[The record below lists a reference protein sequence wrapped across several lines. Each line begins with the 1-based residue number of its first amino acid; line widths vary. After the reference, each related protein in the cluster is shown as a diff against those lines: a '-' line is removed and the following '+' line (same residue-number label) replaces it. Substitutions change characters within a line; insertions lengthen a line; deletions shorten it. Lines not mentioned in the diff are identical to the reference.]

1 MRRIHS
7 IFLVFVLLAAAVAA
21 GVSYLNRVVFP
32 VKARQWAETA
42 ASEALGRSVSIDRV
56 RVHVWH
62 GFILDNVTVAE
73 DPRFGKEPLLHVDQ
87 VRGGILFLPIFKQ
100 RQLII
105 PTLNIIGPHLR
116 LIQNTDGLWNFRTL
130 SLKPSSPVKRPS
142 FGVLIPRIILSE
154 GRLEVD
160 PARGNPPAH
169 FDFQK
174 VGLELHL
181 SLPAQVEGTAFAEL
195 QGMLPTPLRFR
206 GKYRLQERRFEL
218 QNNSHWALPV
228 LMSYLPDPIREKI
241 GDLKGT
247 AGMDLEIQGTPR
259 GPMELKAWL
268 ETEGFIWE
276 IRQPQ
281 PLKATGELQIQ
292 LSGKIPSLSEP
303 DLWRKFSGT
312 VHLERVAL
320 GPLPTFKELRE
331 LTGDL
336 VVDPAGIRTEK
347 LTALLPENVPVEMSG
362 SITADAQRKFGFR
375 VKTAFPL
382 GQRPPL
388 PPAFENFLRVIQP
401 SGEVEAEVVGT
412 GAFLPGWE
420 IHPTATFNFRNVAGT
435 LPKGGNFTDGQ
446 GMLRWQPDLLTFSN
460 VSGQWAGRPFLLE
473 GTLVHFD
480 QPEIDARASWG
491 DLSAEAQMEIGS
503 EKIGVELLTGRFP
516 GGTFRVLGEILRP
529 EPMANLF
536 LESSFRA
543 EEIGRLWPPALSAI
557 QENGLKGEVTLRGL
571 LEGNLSKPAELAI
584 DVKASSPQFTVREI
598 PFQSVSVDLKQEK
611 GTTTLN
617 GLQASL
623 AEGILT
629 ASGLLRRDG
638 PKQPWDGKL
647 SVSGLNLQEL
657 ARQLKWKDQ
666 EIAGLLNLDWTGSGE
681 SNLPE
686 TIQGKGRL
694 QIAGGRIFEFP
705 FLGQFADLVRA
716 PALKTIAFREAKG
729 TFETADGKIETK
741 DLQVSS
747 PQATVSIMGWGGFL
761 KGLESPIEWRL
772 VPTFA
777 PELIPEETR
786 SQIGKV
792 LAKGAS
798 YFVGEVRISGTWK
811 EPKTKFISKP
821 VTQILNEQL
830 FNLQDLL
837 GDLF

>member
-1 MRRIHS
+1 
-7 IFLVFVLLAAAVAA
+7 
-21 GVSYLNRVVFP
+21 
-32 VKARQWAETA
+32 
-42 ASEALGRSVSIDRV
+42 
-56 RVHVWH
+56 
-62 GFILDNVTVAE
+62 
-73 DPRFGKEPLLHVDQ
+73 
-87 VRGGILFLPIFKQ
+87 
-100 RQLII
+100 
-105 PTLNIIGPHLR
+105 
-116 LIQNTDGLWNFRTL
+116 
-130 SLKPSSPVKRPS
+130 
-142 FGVLIPRIILSE
+142 
-154 GRLEVD
+154 
-160 PARGNPPAH
+160 
-169 FDFQK
+169 
-174 VGLELHL
+174 
-181 SLPAQVEGTAFAEL
+181 
-195 QGMLPTPLRFR
+195 
-206 GKYRLQERRFEL
+206 
-218 QNNSHWALPV
+218 
-228 LMSYLPDPIREKI
+228 
-241 GDLKGT
+241 
-247 AGMDLEIQGTPR
+247 
-259 GPMELKAWL
+259 
-268 ETEGFIWE
+268 
-276 IRQPQ
+276 
-281 PLKATGELQIQ
+281 
-292 LSGKIPSLSEP
+292 
-303 DLWRKFSGT
+303 
-312 VHLERVAL
+312 
-320 GPLPTFKELRE
+320 
-331 LTGDL
+331 
-336 VVDPAGIRTEK
+336 
-347 LTALLPENVPVEMSG
+347 
-362 SITADAQRKFGFR
+362 
-375 VKTAFPL
+375 
-382 GQRPPL
+382 
-388 PPAFENFLRVIQP
+388 
-401 SGEVEAEVVGT
+401 VEAEVVGT